1 LTYGVDQELRDTA
14 VQRAA
19 TGLDEGARAL
29 MIGVVV
35 EVADLDCERVANSFF
50 RDRFG
55 GLSDYLAA
63 VREVWGEET
72 SYRLGE
78 AINRAHESAQSAF
91 NFGEITDPSEAA
103 ARALLLNA
111 PEPDFRLATGAA
123 LETIKGI
130 GAASERITKIC
141 RGRGIP
147 WAFSH
152 LHGFEYVGD
161 ETVERD
167 QIRPALA
174 AINRPE
180 FAGGVRAEFESA
192 RAELATGT
200 PAALKQSVHEAAC
213 SVESAMK
220 VVLEAHDVVF
230 GPGDTSSPLFNHL
243 EAAGIVPRHMEF
255 TVLVAMVPRNRIGG
269 HGAGA
274 QPHAVDPEE
283 AGAIVAG
290 AGGAIAYLATR
301 LP

>member
-1 LTYGVDQELRDTA
+1 MDQELRDTA
-14 VQRAA
+14 EQRAA
-19 TGLDEGARAL
+19 TGLDEGARGL
-29 MIGVVV
+29 IIQVVV
-35 EVADLDCERVANSFF
+35 GVADLDCERIVNWFF

-55 GLSDYLAA
+55 GASDYLAA
-63 VREVWGEET
+63 VEEVWDEEAA
-72 SYRLGE
+72 YRLGE
-78 AINRAHESAQSAF
+78 AINRAHESAQAAF

-103 ARALLLNA
+103 AQALLLNA
-111 PEPDFRLATGAA
+111 PEPDFRLAIEDALVAA
-123 LETIKGI
+123 LKV
-130 GAASERITKIC
+130 GASAERITAIC
-141 RGRGIP
+141 RRRGVP
-147 WAFSH
+147 WAFNH

-174 AINRPE
+174 AINRSE

-200 PAALKQSVHEAAC
+200 PAALKQAVHEAGC

-220 VVLEAHDVVF
+220 VVLGARGVTYDA
-230 GPGDTSSPLFNHL
+230 GDAAQPLFNRL
-243 EAAGIVPRHMEF
+243 EAGGIVPRHMEKL
-255 TVLVAMVPRNRIGG
+255 VLVAMTPRNRKGG

-274 QPHAVDPEE
+274 VAHAVDTDE
-283 AGAIVAG
+283 ARAIVAG